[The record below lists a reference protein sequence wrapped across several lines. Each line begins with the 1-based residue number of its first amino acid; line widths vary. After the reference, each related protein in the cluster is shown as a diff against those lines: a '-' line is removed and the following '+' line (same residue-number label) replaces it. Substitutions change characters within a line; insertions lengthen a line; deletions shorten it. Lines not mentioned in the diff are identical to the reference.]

1 MSTSAPAP
9 KKAKKAEGSA
19 ASGDGDESRDYDAET
34 QKALEEIDACQNEID
49 ALNEKA
55 SEEILKVE
63 QKYNKLRKPFFE
75 KRNDLIK
82 KIPNFWVT
90 AFVNHPQISAILDE
104 EEEES
109 LHFLSKLEVEEFE
122 DIKSGYRIKFY
133 FDENPY
139 FENDVL
145 IKEFHLGS
153 SGDPASQSTPIK
165 WKEDMDLTKRH
176 KQRQSQMKSS
186 RKRAHEQPRTFFNW
200 FTDHGD
206 ASADDIAEVIKDDM
220 WPNPLQYFLVP
231 DIEVENGLEGDED
244 ESDEE
249 EGGDAVV
256 VVEEEGEGDEDDEDD
271 DGEDDGERKDGR
283 TPNVGEREEAIKE
296 ATVSRRPP
304 GHPAEI
310 YGPLGRGAKPLRAQK
325 TQRNLRKPTSVP
337 PAAACAL
344 PPLRTSR
351 PACAQRTHE
360 RARTDGTSAQAAVE
374 TRESASGCDDAA
386 AALPAVE
393 APLFLS
399 SGAGVLRANARYR
412 NTCCRC
418 YCCCGGRA
426 ELLSPVSSACAV
438 VGAGNHAACAVP
450 RLRRR
455 RLEEVERAA
464 SSARLDASPSRALLA
479 GCGCQADN
487 DEHAAKMC
495 DADVEPSPAS
505 PQKPPLS
512 RAQSIVDELLDEIN
526 VGLHKQRPARRFSA
540 DSDACA
546 TDSSILSAASI
557 RAEVRCY
564 SRQQLAAKG
573 T

>member
-1 MSTSAPAP
+1 MTVEGANQRSRRARGRFDLAHAQREASLLYRDFACCRRAAWSPSFAEFLAVSCEQFRKMSTSAPAP

-133 FDENPY
+133 FDDNPY

-256 VVEEEGEGDEDDEDD
+256 VVEEEGDGDEDDEDD
-271 DGEDDGERKDGR
+271 DGEDDG
-283 TPNVGEREEAIKE
+283 GERN
-296 ATVSRRPP
+296 SCWM
-304 GHPAEI
+304 
-310 YGPLGRGAKPLRAQK
+310 RAVCVRQG
-325 TQRNLRKPTSVP
+325 SWV
-337 PAAACAL
+337 
-344 PPLRTSR
+344 
-351 PACAQRTHE
+351 
-360 RARTDGTSAQAAVE
+360 
-374 TRESASGCDDAA
+374 
-386 AALPAVE
+386 
-393 APLFLS
+393 PLFENEFWRLWPI
-399 SGAGVLRANARYR
+399 AVAHARFW
-412 NTCCRC
+412 
-418 YCCCGGRA
+418 
-426 ELLSPVSSACAV
+426 V
-438 VGAGNHAACAVP
+438 
-450 RLRRR
+450 
-455 RLEEVERAA
+455 
-464 SSARLDASPSRALLA
+464 
-479 GCGCQADN
+479 
-487 DEHAAKMC
+487 
-495 DADVEPSPAS
+495 
-505 PQKPPLS
+505 
-512 RAQSIVDELLDEIN
+512 
-526 VGLHKQRPARRFSA
+526 
-540 DSDACA
+540 
-546 TDSSILSAASI
+546 
-557 RAEVRCY
+557 
-564 SRQQLAAKG
+564 
-573 T
+573 